1 MVLGSLNES
10 TWNAGGNILLNNRYN
25 IAILTQELRAAGIS
39 TDGNCSDTGVVW
51 SDDGKEIQTRPDVA
65 AILAAHNPDAILPQ
79 SATIEERLEAA
90 ELMIDLMLNTQQ
102 GGA

>member
-25 IAILTQELRAAGIS
+25 IAILSQELRAAGIS

-51 SDDGKEIQTRPDVA
+51 SDDGKQIQTRPDVA
-65 AILAAHNPDAILPQ
+65 AILAAHNPDAILIQPP
-79 SATIEERLEAA
+79 TFDERLEAL
-90 ELMIDLMLNTQQ
+90 ELVTDMLMD